1 MIKQLATVTVLA
13 ASVLA
18 AAPVAQAA
26 VAQAAAPAVRP
37 GPSAGVPG
45 APLLDGLLGILK
57 VGHPAASAQS
67 LVPGGVLGR

>member
-26 VAQAAAPAVRP
+26 APAARP

-45 APLLDGLLGILK
+45 APLLDGLLGILE